1 MLQLSEVT
9 YAPAT
14 VASPVLRGVSFSAE
28 RGKPLLIAGDSGSG
42 KTSLLEV
49 ISGLADARSGSI
61 AWNGK
66 LMPRRQRRSLC
77 GMVFQF
83 PERHFLGLN
92 VSQELRL
99 GHRRLGSDRQD
110 QVLQRVG
117 LQNISRSTA
126 PERLSGGQQRRLALA
141 VQLLRG
147 AEVLLLDEPTAGLD
161 WSVRSDVL
169 RLLSDLAQEQVL
181 IVVTHEPELFNRWE
195 SDRLRL
201 ESGQLASMTTLP

>member
-61 AWNGK
+61 AWNGQV
-66 LMPRRQRRSLC
+66 MPRRQRRGLC

-117 LQNISRSTA
+117 LQNISRHTA

-181 IVVTHEPELFNRWE
+181 IVVTHEPELFNRWD

>member
-66 LMPRRQRRSLC
+66 VMPRRQRRSLC

-117 LQNISRSTA
+117 LQNISRNTA
-126 PERLSGGQQRRLALA
+126 PELLSGGQQRRLALA

-169 RLLSDLAQEQVL
+169 KLLSDLAQEQVL
-181 IVVTHEPELFNRWE
+181 IVVTHEPELFNRWD

>member
-1 MLQLSEVT
+1 MS
-9 YAPAT
+9 
-14 VASPVLRGVSFSAE
+14 
-28 RGKPLLIAGDSGSG
+28 
-42 KTSLLEV
+42 
-49 ISGLADARSGSI
+49 
-61 AWNGK
+61 
-66 LMPRRQRRSLC
+66 RRQRRGLC

-117 LQNISRSTA
+117 LKDIPPKTA

-169 RLLSDLAQEQVL
+169 TLLSNLAQEQVL
-181 IVVTHEPELFNRWE
+181 IVVTHEPQLFDGWSCNRFQLKNGGLEPTSKLPEL
-195 SDRLRL
+195 
-201 ESGQLASMTTLP
+201 